1 MPLNTRTA
9 LQYRVP
15 RALEH
20 IPLLVKVTRL
30 GTSFLRVRVCWS
42 GVRGLQTTNLQYTLQ
57 ALHCHLPRAVVVA
70 AVARRV
76 LVAEE
81 CDLVRTNRIVRP
93 YTSLEGGD
101 HHQLLHSFRCLVYL
115 HCDAV
120 RRQPCKRRGVSLG
133 IRGRFLSYG

>member
-42 GVRGLQTTNLQYTLQ
+42 GVRGLQTTNLPYK
-57 ALHCHLPRAVVVA
+57 
-70 AVARRV
+70 
-76 LVAEE
+76 EI
-81 CDLVRTNRIVRP
+81 RIEVSN
-93 YTSLEGGD
+93 Y
-101 HHQLLHSFRCLVYL
+101 FRNDKL
-115 HCDAV
+115 
-120 RRQPCKRRGVSLG
+120 
-133 IRGRFLSYG
+133 